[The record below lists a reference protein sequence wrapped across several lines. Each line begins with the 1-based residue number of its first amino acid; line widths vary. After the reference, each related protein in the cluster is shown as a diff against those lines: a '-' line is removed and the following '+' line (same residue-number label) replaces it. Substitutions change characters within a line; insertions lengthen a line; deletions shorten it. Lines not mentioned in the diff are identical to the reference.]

1 MKKLSIILVLA
12 LSIFSFTAPHIDSFV
27 ADTKKS
33 SIKWTGSEVL
43 GDSHY
48 GGISIS
54 KGAIMMDHGNL
65 VGANFV
71 IDMNTITCT
80 DIESK
85 KYNQKLISHLNNS
98 DFFDVE
104 KFPTVDF
111 KLITAKK
118 ISEGKYSVNGE
129 LTIKNIKGLV
139 KFDMEA
145 SERNGTIT
153 TSGKFTFDRT
163 KFDVIYGSSTFF
175 DKIGDKAIN
184 NDVTVEFNIVAN
196 K

>member
-12 LSIFSFTAPHIDSFV
+12 LSIFSFTASHIDSFV

-33 SIKWTGSEVL
+33 SIKWTGSKVL

-104 KFPTVDF
+104 KFPTADF

-145 SERNGTIT
+145 SQRNGTIT

>member
-1 MKKLSIILVLA
+1 MKKLSLLLVVA
-12 LSIFSFTAPHIDSFV
+12 LSVFSFTTAHIDSYM

-33 SIKWTGSEVL
+33 SVKWTGSKIV
-43 GDSHY
+43 GDTHY
-48 GGISIS
+48 GNIFIS
-54 KGAIMMDHGNL
+54 KGAVMMDHGKL

-71 IDMNTITCT
+71 IDMNSMTCT

-85 KYNQKLISHLNNS
+85 KYNAKLISHLKND

-104 KFPTVDF
+104 KFPNASF

-118 ISEGKYSVNGE
+118 IAEGKFMVNGE
-129 LTIKNIKGLV
+129 IMIKEFKDV
-139 KFDMEA
+139 VSFEMDA
-145 SERNGTIT
+145 TERNGTIS

-163 KFDVIYGSSTFF
+163 KFDVIYGSGTFF
-175 DKIGDKAIN
+175 DNLGDKAIN
-184 NDVTVEFNIVAN
+184 NDVTIQFNIVAN